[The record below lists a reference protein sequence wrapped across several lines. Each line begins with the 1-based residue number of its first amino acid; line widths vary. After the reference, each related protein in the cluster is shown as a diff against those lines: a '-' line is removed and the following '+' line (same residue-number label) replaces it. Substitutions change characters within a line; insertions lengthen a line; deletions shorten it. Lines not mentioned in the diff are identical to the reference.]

1 LKFAYRRLWEP
12 ATIPAAQT
20 TNFVVQVSPSDKNS
34 NIMQQLFPEKNLPS
48 TIPLP
53 EEDQPKPAPGKLQI
67 RKA

>member
-1 LKFAYRRLWEP
+1 
-12 ATIPAAQT
+12 
-20 TNFVVQVSPSDKNS
+20 VVQVSPSDKNS

-48 TIPLP
+48 AVPLP